1 MRLRL
6 DDNERGAFHYLFGG
20 VIVVILLK
28 GIAFITDQLG
38 PTLTPDQAALRYF
51 QQGYPLLR
59 GELAMVATPT
69 GLTERLVL
77 AVVLAVGV
85 AFALALVFV
94 IIATARRRGAAPA
107 QRAGLLVTRTALVIT
122 LAWSVYAAFLLP
134 IKETRASKG
143 ELILQERTSMIGD
156 IPWPFTLRERVLPGS
171 EVLWIEGDSEPPLEG
186 QKGTA
191 WVEVVTTSGAIRS
204 GWVRGFDGKSEM
216 KLLEASSDAAAALER
231 ELR

>member
-1 MRLRL
+1 MRLHL

-28 GIAFITDQLG
+28 AIAFITDQLG

-94 IIATARRRGAAPA
+94 IIATVRRRGAEPA
-107 QRAGLLVTRTALVIT
+107 QRAGLLVTRMALVIT

-134 IKETRASKG
+134 IKETRARKG
-143 ELILQERTSMIGD
+143 ELIVQERTSMIGD
-156 IPWPFTLRERVLPGS
+156 IPWPFTLHERVLPGS
-171 EVLWIEGDSEPPLEG
+171 EVLWIEGGSEPSLQG

-191 WVEVVTTSGAIRS
+191 WVEVVTTSGAIRA

-216 KLLEASSDAAAALER
+216 KILEASSDAAAALER